1 MLETNK
7 TELDKLFET
16 MRICD
21 YRRFNKDVRHY
32 CGVTRA
38 TISLWRRGK
47 TTPSIS
53 AKRIINSLSKRYGYE
68 PVFDLPVEPEEQ
80 EVLTY

>member
-1 MLETNK
+1 MVTTPK
-7 TELDKLFET
+7 TELEKLFET

-21 YRRFNKDVRHY
+21 YRRFNEDIRHY

-38 TISLWRRGK
+38 TVSLWRRGK

>member
-1 MLETNK
+1 MVETNK
-7 TELDKLFET
+7 TELEQLFET

-21 YRRFNKDVRHY
+21 YRRFNVDIRHY

-38 TISLWRRGK
+38 TVSLWRRGK

-68 PVFDLPVEPEEQ
+68 PVFDLQVKNEEKK
-80 EVLTY
+80 Y